1 MITMIIYTEQRVKSC
16 QDLIIKITQILKNLN
31 RCCNFVVFSLKIFL
45 ISHPDNESFEC
56 FNRLAIGTMSSNV
69 LEYAYQLRSVE
80 DPAASDHT
88 LSLDTYYNPLLRLKE
103 PTYHIISSDYLYK
116 CDQPISHAQRDSSNP
131 VESKF
136 WPLQLTHAEKNY
148 VQQFLLNHT
157 LLFIDERLLPENG
170 LLKIAFSNSQIQPN
184 CFYTPYYNLRKTSQ
198 TID

>member
-1 MITMIIYTEQRVKSC
+1 M
-16 QDLIIKITQILKNLN
+16 
-31 RCCNFVVFSLKIFL
+31 
-45 ISHPDNESFEC
+45 FEF

-116 CDQPISHAQRDSSNP
+116 CDQPISHAQRDSSNQ

-136 WPLQLTHAEKNY
+136 WPLKLTHAEKNY
-148 VQQFLLNHT
+148 VQQFLLNNT
-157 LLFIDERLLPENG
+157 VLFVDDRLLPENG
-170 LLKIAFSNSQIQPN
+170 LLKIALFNSQIQPN

-198 TID
+198 TIG

>member
-1 MITMIIYTEQRVKSC
+1 MSNLSWIATDS
-16 QDLIIKITQILKNLN
+16 DLNRETFSSLLKNDPSMSKFRTLGINVDGILK
-31 RCCNFVVFSLKIFL
+31 
-45 ISHPDNESFEC
+45 
-56 FNRLAIGTMSSNV
+56 RLAIGTMSSNV